1 MLIKVKTKT
10 DKGKIKGVVYR
21 VSCECGATYIGETG
35 RSLEVRL
42 KEHKRAV
49 KCGEYQY
56 MPALQDIAFSGEM
69 LKILD
74 QEQGWHLRKPYSS
87 EKHEP

>member
-1 MLIKVKTKT
+1 M
-10 DKGKIKGVVYR
+10 
-21 VSCECGATYIGETG
+21 
-35 RSLEVRL
+35 
-42 KEHKRAV
+42 
-49 KCGEYQY
+49 EYQY
-56 MPALQDIAFSGEM
+56 MPTLQDIAFSGEM